1 MIFGAI
7 TNSWRTQLADQSLT
21 ELIAAA
27 ESCGSRHIEL
37 RQTCLGDCESG
48 QGADWRPNLAGLQSI
63 ADSFPALTFDLAM
76 AFPCLTAPADPA
88 GEQFQMALAGAK
100 IVGRAAPHLRIVDP
114 VSFDAPWETAADLP
128 SAALGV
134 ADLAR
139 EAAGQGVTLSMENS
153 GQPIGSMA
161 LLVQECRAR
170 MTPDTA
176 PCLGLCPDPVNQLRR
191 FPQRDALAELD
202 ALPLDMLKIV
212 HFKQAR
218 DGSPYPAVAAGDL
231 DCRQMLRLLEAKGYA
246 GPAIM
251 EIPPHPEVLANLTAS
266 YRYLRPADY

>member
-7 TNSWRTQLADQSLT
+7 TNSWRTQLADQNLT

-48 QGADWRPNLAGLQSI
+48 QGADWRPNLAGLHSI

-76 AFPCLTAPADPA
+76 AFPCLTEPADPA
-88 GEQFQMALAGAK
+88 GEQFQMALAAAK

-128 SAALGV
+128 PDARGV

-139 EAAGQGVTLSMENS
+139 EAAGQGVILSMENS

-161 LLVQECRAR
+161 LLVQKCRAR
-170 MTPDTA
+170 MNPDA
-176 PCLGLCPDPVNQLRR
+176 ASYLGLCPDPVNQLRR
-191 FPQRDALAELD
+191 FPQRDALSELD

-251 EIPPHPEVLANLTAS
+251 EIPPHPEVFVNLTAS